1 MPGSHY
7 NYLSGMQLSYLLPTE
22 AVALQS
28 INAEHIAE
36 ELITEETFDDNPM
49 MSNFIHCNYLLSC
62 TECNMCVKGV
72 PTMQRWIN

>member
-36 ELITEETFDDNPM
+36 ELITEETFDDNM
-49 MSNFIHCNYLLSC
+49 HDQLYIATTC
-62 TECNMCVKGV
+62 
-72 PTMQRWIN
+72 